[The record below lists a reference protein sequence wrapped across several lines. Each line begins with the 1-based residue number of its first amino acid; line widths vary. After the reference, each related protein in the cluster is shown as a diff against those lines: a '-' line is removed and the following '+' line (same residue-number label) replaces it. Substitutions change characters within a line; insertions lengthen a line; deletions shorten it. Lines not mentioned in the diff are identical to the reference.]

1 MGKLADSLR
10 EYFETTPKEQ
20 LDKDWEEIKPLN
32 DIGPIV
38 VADDDDQ
45 YDAQIDKL
53 NRVIDEMYEQYFS
66 MSAQIRRVAKQV
78 ISNKI
83 MELGKKKKK
92 GKKCIYTYT
101 PISYIYLSV
110 CAVTKIEL
118 YEYDGVSGIR
128 IYRNASDAYEL
139 SDLEIMDIKV
149 IIDYFYPN
157 ETK

>member
-1 MGKLADSLR
+1 MGRLADSLR
-10 EYFETTPKEQ
+10 EYFKTTPKEQ

-45 YDAQIDKL
+45 YVARMVL
-53 NRVIDEMYEQYFS
+53 DELYEQYFS
-66 MSAQIRRVAKQV
+66 DCAEIRRTSKQL

-83 MELGKKKKK
+83 IELGKKKRK

-110 CAVTKIEL
+110 CVVTKIEL

-128 IYRNASDAYEL
+128 IYRNSSDAYEL
-139 SDLEIMDIKV
+139 SDLDIMDIKV

>member
-10 EYFETTPKEQ
+10 EYFKTTPKEQ

-45 YDAQIDKL
+45 YYAQADKL
-53 NRVIDEMYEQYFS
+53 NEVIDEIYEQYFS
-66 MSAQIRRVAKQV
+66 MSAYIRRAAKQV
-78 ISNKI
+78 ISDKI
-83 MELGKKKKK
+83 IELGKKKKK
-92 GKKCIYTYT
+92 GKKCTYTYT

-110 CAVTKIEL
+110 CVVTKIEL

-128 IYRNASDAYEL
+128 IYRNAFDAYEL
-139 SDLEIMDIKV
+139 SDLDIMDIKV

>member
-1 MGKLADSLR
+1 MGRLADSLR
-10 EYFETTPKEQ
+10 EYFKTTPKEQ

-38 VADDDDQ
+38 VTDDDDQ
-45 YDAQIDKL
+45 YDAVVDKL
-53 NRVIDEMYEQYFS
+53 NKVFDELYEQYFS
-66 MSAQIRRVAKQV
+66 DCARIRIAAKQA
-78 ISNKI
+78 ISIKI
-83 MELGKKKKK
+83 IELGKKKRK

-110 CAVTKIEL
+110 CVVTKIEL

-128 IYRNASDAYEL
+128 IYRNTSDAYEL
-139 SDLEIMDIKV
+139 SDLDIMDIKV

>member
-1 MGKLADSLR
+1 MGRLADSLR
-10 EYFETTPKEQ
+10 EYFKTTPKEQ

-32 DIGPIV
+32 DIVPIV

-45 YDAQIDKL
+45 SDYA
-53 NRVIDEMYEQYFS
+53 E
-66 MSAQIRRVAKQV
+66 IRRTAKQL

-83 MELGKKKKK
+83 IELGKKKKK

-110 CAVTKIEL
+110 CVVTKIEL
-118 YEYDGVSGIR
+118 YEYDVR

-139 SDLEIMDIKV
+139 SDLDIMDIKV

>member
-38 VADDDDQ
+38 VGDDDDQ
-45 YDAQIDKL
+45 YDARIDKL
-53 NRVIDEMYEQYFS
+53 NRIIDEMYEQYFS
-66 MSAQIRRVAKQV
+66 MSAQIHRAAKQA

-83 MELGKKKKK
+83 IELGKKKKK

-110 CAVTKIEL
+110 CVVTKIEL

-128 IYRNASDAYEL
+128 IYHNAFDACEL
-139 SDLEIMDIKV
+139 SDLDIMDIKV

>member
-38 VADDDDQ
+38 VCDDDDQ
-45 YDAQIDKL
+45 YYKL
-53 NRVIDEMYEQYFS
+53 NRIIDEMYEQYFS
-66 MSAQIRRVAKQV
+66 MSAQIHRAAKQA

-83 MELGKKKKK
+83 IELGKKKKK

-110 CAVTKIEL
+110 CVVTKIEL

-128 IYRNASDAYEL
+128 IYRNTSDAYEL
-139 SDLEIMDIKV
+139 SDLDIMDIKV